1 MNKNLKRSMVLA
13 LCAGFMF
20 SVIALS
26 ACSDKDLISGN
37 FRTEATASQIEEVKG
52 LIAEEKS
59 EKIVGDTSSENWSYN
74 ARFVT
79 RGSAGFV
86 VNATADKINEQGVSE
101 GRQTADITADIRYD
115 SDHTLTMYNAEG
127 EVGTR
132 GSGKVDYS
140 TKFAANGLSEEDYNY
155 ERAFKGKSYSDLQN
169 FYIDGSVTT
178 NADGVTSTQTGKLCI
193 DFDNAFD
200 QFFPTISD
208 SDTLIDLSLIRELM
222 EEENVKVYIDDS
234 ADFKVKVSLDVNAW
248 LKTFAGQ
255 ITELLNNIA
264 NVNIT
269 EEQILKDSKFRYA
282 DFYLQFDKET
292 KVLLGYGNKMNVD
305 LGIKFDTDDVSAD
318 IKYTMNLDSWMV
330 HTDTPAEQLPED
342 ISSYT
347 YILM

>member
-1 MNKNLKRSMVLA
+1 MNKNLKRTIVLA

-86 VNATADKINEQGVSE
+86 VNAMADKINEQGVSE

-132 GSGKVDYS
+132 GSGKVDYY

-155 ERAFKGKSYSDLQN
+155 ERAFKGKSYSDVQN

-178 NADGVTSTQTGKLCI
+178 NADGVASTQTGKFSI
-193 DFDNAFD
+193 AFDNAFD
-200 QFFPTISD
+200 QFSPQYRTV
-208 SDTLIDLSLIRELM
+208 IRL
-222 EEENVKVYIDDS
+222 
-234 ADFKVKVSLDVNAW
+234 
-248 LKTFAGQ
+248 
-255 ITELLNNIA
+255 
-264 NVNIT
+264 
-269 EEQILKDSKFRYA
+269 
-282 DFYLQFDKET
+282 
-292 KVLLGYGNKMNVD
+292 
-305 LGIKFDTDDVSAD
+305 
-318 IKYTMNLDSWMV
+318 
-330 HTDTPAEQLPED
+330 
-342 ISSYT
+342 
-347 YILM
+347 

>member
-1 MNKNLKRSMVLA
+1 M
-13 LCAGFMF
+13 
-20 SVIALS
+20 
-26 ACSDKDLISGN
+26 
-37 FRTEATASQIEEVKG
+37 
-52 LIAEEKS
+52 
-59 EKIVGDTSSENWSYN
+59 
-74 ARFVT
+74 
-79 RGSAGFV
+79 
-86 VNATADKINEQGVSE
+86 
-101 GRQTADITADIRYD
+101 
-115 SDHTLTMYNAEG
+115 
-127 EVGTR
+127 
-132 GSGKVDYS
+132 
-140 TKFAANGLSEEDYNY
+140 
-155 ERAFKGKSYSDLQN
+155 
-169 FYIDGSVTT
+169 TT
-178 NADGVTSTQTGKLCI
+178 NADGVASTQTGKFSI

-208 SDTLIDLSLIRELM
+208 RDTLIDLSLIRELM

-234 ADFKVKVSLDVNAW
+234 VDFKVKVSLDVNAW

>member
-79 RGSAGFV
+79 RGSTGFV
-86 VNATADKINEQGVSE
+86 VNAMADKINEQGVSE

-132 GSGKVDYS
+132 GSGKVDYY

-155 ERAFKGKSYSDLQN
+155 ERAVKGKSYSDLQN

-178 NADGVTSTQTGKLCI
+178 NADGVTSTQTGKLSI

-222 EEENVKVYIDDS
+222 EEEDVKVYIDDS